1 MHNELGNLEFKFLI
15 SDDMLVILRNI
26 DEFLQEGERRKW
38 RREAAEVKV

>member
-1 MHNELGNLEFKFLI
+1 
-15 SDDMLVILRNI
+15 MLVILRNI